1 MTCSFEVENRFEMN
15 RGDILVRRK
24 SFEGTMEE
32 QRVRFPADDGDRLE
46 KRRKV
51 DLSLEGEQDYLE
63 ISVDNQQQELGPCKI
78 DIWSNSPVIFI
89 PPAAASVTVIPSED
103 VETNTSLRIPSG
115 LPTWK
120 LEIMIPPV
128 TGSDEEN
135 AESDLRDREGSQ
147 TSVTLG
153 DAPPGGWD

>member
-1 MTCSFEVENRFEMN
+1 MTCSIEVENNFEMN

-32 QRVRFPADDGDRLE
+32 QRASFPAYEYGDRLE

-78 DIWSNSPVIFI
+78 DIWSNGPVTFI
-89 PPAAASVTVIPSED
+89 PPETATVTVIPSED
-103 VETNTSLRIPSG
+103 VETITTVRIPSG
-115 LPTWK
+115 PPTWK
-120 LEIMIPPV
+120 LEIMMPPTPGIQKGYPESISIP
-128 TGSDEEN
+128 
-135 AESDLRDREGSQ
+135 REGSQ
-147 TSVTLG
+147 TNVTVG
-153 DAPPGGWD
+153 DEPPGG